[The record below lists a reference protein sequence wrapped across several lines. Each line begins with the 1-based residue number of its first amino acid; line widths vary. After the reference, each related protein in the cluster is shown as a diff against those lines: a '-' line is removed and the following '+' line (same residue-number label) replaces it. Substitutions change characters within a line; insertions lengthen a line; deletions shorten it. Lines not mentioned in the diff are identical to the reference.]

1 LLYGEGKIVF
11 FSFLLFIP
19 PQGSVGRYPLGVDV
33 VKSVDEELSFSLKMD
48 LLVRRIMGMS

>member
-1 LLYGEGKIVF
+1 MS